1 MKLNKKVKS
10 IFRILILLI
19 IAVLLALCVYFG
31 YNKFLKNKFK
41 KILEKNDCTNYELT
55 EIANGEETKVYVR
68 DKTLL
73 SEKGDIK
80 TWVSEFDSK
89 RVVFD
94 VGRKTA
100 ILDENDETLEVN
112 SLNYSYIKE
121 FFENRNQSF
130 KYLGKEN
137 EHYKLQFTES
147 GSKKITIIYLN
158 IETNIVDKMVQ
169 NAGNFEFVTEYK
181 VEKNAVSKEEIA
193 YPNLEGYRAGDSSN
207 SNPSTDGSE
216 NE

>member
-31 YNKFLKNKFK
+31 YNKFLENKFK

-121 FFENRNQSF
+121 FFENRNQNF

-137 EHYKLQFTES
+137 GHYKLQFTES
-147 GSKKITIIYLN
+147 GSKKITIIYLKKY
-158 IETNIVDKMVQ
+158 IKLCIK
-169 NAGNFEFVTEYK
+169 
-181 VEKNAVSKEEIA
+181 
-193 YPNLEGYRAGDSSN
+193 
-207 SNPSTDGSE
+207 
-216 NE
+216 